1 MMQPTRLLI
10 HPTTTTTN
18 TDYRQSDT
26 IANIL
31 FMSFLSLLCITIILE
46 QSIFILK
53 QEEKDKNTDHCA
65 VFVYTRNWGNTLVLI
80 FSTSHLYLVS
90 ADIISLSVNFSV

>member
-18 TDYRQSDT
+18 TDNRQSDT

-31 FMSFLSLLCITIILE
+31 FMSFLSLLCITTILE

-53 QEEKDKNTDHCA
+53 QEEKDKNTDHC
-65 VFVYTRNWGNTLVLI
+65 VFFCLHKKLGKNTGL
-80 FSTSHLYLVS
+80 
-90 ADIISLSVNFSV
+90 N